1 MEAGKMK
8 IAVGSLG
15 ANLDAWVG
23 ARFGYCPQ
31 FVIVDTET
39 MDSVMVPMPP
49 TESEEE
55 ASLKAI
61 RIVVK
66 NGAEV
71 VIVEEAKPSCR
82 AVMAQLGVEVIE
94 GVQGLTVRQVV
105 ERYKSRELEKPE
117 ARKGEPPKIAV
128 AAFGDDLA
136 APVGMEFGLATR
148 FVVVEPNTMSCE
160 SIQVEPTGPEQKV
173 RREMI
178 RALVEKGT
186 GAVIAPALAPGCC
199 QALWILGIEVVT
211 GGKGLTVGQAVE
223 QYKAGILKEE
233 GSVL

>member
-1 MEAGKMK
+1 MK

-39 MDSVMVPMPP
+39 MDCVMVPMPP

-61 RIVVK
+61 RIVVQ

-82 AVMAQLGVEVIE
+82 EVMTQLGVEVIE

-105 ERYKSRELEKPE
+105 ERYKSRELDKPE

-128 AAFGDDLA
+128 AALGDDLA
-136 APVGMEFGLATR
+136 APVEMGFGQAPR
-148 FVVVEPNTMSCE
+148 FVVVEPGTMRCE
-160 SIQVEPTGPEQKV
+160 SIQVEPVGPEQKV
-173 RREMI
+173 RRETI
-178 RALVEKGT
+178 RALVERGT
-186 GAVIAPALAPGCC
+186 GVVITPDLTPRCC
-199 QALWILGIEVVT
+199 QALWILGIEVVV
-211 GGKGLTVGQAVE
+211 GGEGLTVGQAVE
-223 QYKAGILKEE
+223 QYKAGVLKEE
-233 GSVL
+233 GSLL

>member
-1 MEAGKMK
+1 MK

-61 RIVVK
+61 RIVVQ

-82 AVMAQLGVEVIE
+82 AVMTQLGVEVIE

-105 ERYKSRELEKPE
+105 GRYKSRELVKPE

-128 AAFGDDLA
+128 AALGDDLG
-136 APVGMEFGLATR
+136 APVGMEFGQAPR
-148 FVVVEPNTMSCE
+148 FVVVEPRTMSYE
-160 SIQVEPTGPEQKV
+160 SIQVEPIGPEQKV
-173 RREMI
+173 RREAI

-186 GAVIAPALAPGCC
+186 GVVITPGLTPECC
-199 QALWILGIEVVT
+199 RALWSFGIEVVV

-223 QYKAGILKEE
+223 ECKAGMLKEE
-233 GSVL
+233 GSLL

>member
-1 MEAGKMK
+1 MK

-61 RIVVK
+61 RIVVQ

-82 AVMAQLGVEVIE
+82 EVMAQLGVEVIE
-94 GVQGLTVRQVV
+94 GVRGLTVRQVV
-105 ERYKSRELEKPE
+105 ERYQRRDLDEPG
-117 ARKGEPPKIAV
+117 ARKGDALRIAV
-128 AAFGDDLA
+128 AALGNDLA
-136 APVGMEFGLATR
+136 APVGMQFDRVPR
-148 FVVVEPNTMSCE
+148 FVVVEPSTMSYE
-160 SIQVEPTGPEQKV
+160 VVEVEPVGPDQKIQ
-173 RREMI
+173 RETI
-178 RALVEKGT
+178 RALAEKST
-186 GAVIAPALAPGCC
+186 GVVITPALTPHCC
-199 QALWILGIEVVT
+199 QGLWSLGIEVIT

-223 QYKAGILKEE
+223 QYKTGVLKQE
-233 GSVL
+233 GSSL